1 MISSNRAKGDIMVF
15 KKGLMIALISCFALV
30 SPSLAN
36 KQGAADAKTVAKTV
50 IEQHNKAF
58 NEHDLKSIMTL
69 YSQDP
74 DTVLM
79 GTGPGETYQGEEGI
93 SGAYNQFFNKFKADT
108 LSFKYDWIAAGSKGD
123 MAWFAVTTT
132 MTAAVN
138 TEQKEIAFNMS
149 GLLQK
154 QKSKWRIVSLHF
166 SRLGTEEQPAVEP
179 AKQ

>member
-1 MISSNRAKGDIMVF
+1 MVF

-36 KQGAADAKTVAKTV
+36 KQGAVDAKTVAKTV
-50 IEQHNKAF
+50 MEQHNKAF

-79 GTGPGETYQGEEGI
+79 GTGPGETYLGEEGI